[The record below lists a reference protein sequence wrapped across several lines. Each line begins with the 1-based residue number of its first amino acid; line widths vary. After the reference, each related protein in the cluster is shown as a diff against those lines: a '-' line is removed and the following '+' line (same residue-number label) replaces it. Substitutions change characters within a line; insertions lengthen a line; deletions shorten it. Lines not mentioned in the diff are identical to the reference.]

1 MSAWTSDTFAEAKG
15 NLVDGVDID
24 DGSGDRIGMRS
35 RTLLSVMT
43 KMDEKTGFLETE
55 TFKKATV
62 PSLRKV

>member
-1 MSAWTSDTFAEAKG
+1 MSAWTSDTLAEAKG

-24 DGSGDRIGMRS
+24 DGSGDRIGMRP

-43 KMDEKTGFLETE
+43 KMDEKTSFLETA
-55 TFKKATV
+55 TFKKASV